1 MRDSFARL
9 KDWSSD
15 ELKTILKAAV
25 LTLLALGF
33 YHENASAA
41 EPGWASKCS
50 KFGALKPNENPS
62 FQHMNCLLTS
72 AAIAADVPPEVVKGV
87 ASQENGKWEQFDV
100 DGNPIISLDGG
111 IGIMQI
117 TNKAKYDQERLQT
130 DVYYN
135 IEKGVEVLAY
145 MYTRTDIP
153 KITNTNRRDIE
164 SWYFAVMA
172 YNGTKPV
179 NSPITRKGVPYPDAY
194 QERVFRNIE
203 NDSLLGGKLVKPK
216 FKVSDFDY
224 NSESTDNIKFPT
236 MAYEIIGPAHPSAY
250 FYKKGEKIATT
261 IDGASLRPG
270 PATGPT
276 VVKPLGKFSALTI
289 TGEVE
294 YDTSAKPNQFVWI
307 PVRTLDNKVGYISSA
322 YVTKPV
328 CTPCLKYNKGQKI
341 YWEKYKWEL
350 TPGLLGRLTI
360 LQDTEL
366 LTKDGK
372 TVGMLKKGLP
382 YKIYAF
388 REGELSVG
396 GGLYVKR
403 DLKKIAYETPS
414 KEKLDAVK
422 CIANFY

>member
-1 MRDSFARL
+1 M
-9 KDWSSD
+9 
-15 ELKTILKAAV
+15 KTLLKAAV

-72 AAIAADVPPEVVKGV
+72 AAIAFDVPPEVVKGV
-87 ASQENGKWEQFDV
+87 ASQENGKWKQFDA
-100 DGNPIISLDGG
+100 DGEPVISGDGG

-117 TNKAKYDQERLQT
+117 TNKPDLDQESLKN

-153 KITNTNRRDIE
+153 KIKNTGRHDIE

-179 NSPITRKGVPYPDAY
+179 NSPITREGVPHPDAY
-194 QERVFRNIE
+194 QEKVFRNIE
-203 NDSLLGGKLVKPK
+203 NDSLLNGGKLVKPE

-224 NSESTDNIKFPT
+224 NRDSTDNIKFPT
-236 MAYEIIGPAHPSAY
+236 MAYTIKGTVHPSAY
-250 FYKKGEKIATT
+250 FYNKNEKVATT
-261 IDGASLRPG
+261 IDGAVLRSGPG
-270 PATGPT
+270 TGST
-276 VVKPLGKFSALTI
+276 KVKTLGKFSALTI
-289 TGEVE
+289 NGDFV
-294 YDTSAKPNQFVWI
+294 YDTSANPNQFVWI
-307 PVRTLDNKVGYISSA
+307 PVVTSDKKVGYISSA

-328 CTPCLKYNKGQKI
+328 CTPCLQYKKGQKI

-350 TPGLLGRLTI
+350 VPGLLGRLTI
-360 LQDTEL
+360 LQDTPL
-366 LTKDGK
+366 LSNDGK
-372 TVGMLKKGLP
+372 VVRMLKKGQV
-382 YKIYAF
+382 YKIYGF
-388 REGELSVG
+388 KKDELRVG
-396 GGLYVKR
+396 AGQFVKR
-403 DLKKIAYETPS
+403 EPKKVSYETPS
-414 KEKLDAVK
+414 KAKLDAVK

>member
-1 MRDSFARL
+1 MRL

-15 ELKTILKAAV
+15 ELKTLLKAAV

-87 ASQENGKWEQFDV
+87 ASQENGTWKQFKDNGEPV
-100 DGNPIISLDGG
+100 ISPDGG

-117 TNKAKYDQERLQT
+117 TNKPDLDQERLQT

-153 KITNTNRRDIE
+153 KIKNAERHDIE
-164 SWYFAVMA
+164 SWYFAIMA

-179 NSPITRKGVPYPDAY
+179 NSPITREGEPYPHAY
-194 QERVFRNIE
+194 QEKVFRNIE
-203 NDSLLGGKLVKPK
+203 KDSLLGGKLVKPE
-216 FKVSDFDY
+216 FEVSDFDY
-224 NSESTDNIKFPT
+224 DRNSTDNIKFPT
-236 MAYEIIGPAHPSAY
+236 MVYTLSEPLHPSAY
-250 FYKKGEKIATT
+250 FYKKGDKVATT
-261 IDGASLRPG
+261 IDGALLRPG

-276 VVKPLGKFSALTI
+276 VVKTLGKFSSLTI
-289 TGEVE
+289 TGDPV
-294 YDTSAKPNQFVWI
+294 YDTSGNPNQFVWI
-307 PVRTLDNKVGYISSA
+307 PVMTLDKKVGYISSA

-328 CTPCLKYNKGQKI
+328 CTPCLQYKKGQKI
-341 YWEKYKWEL
+341 YWDKYKWEL
-350 TPGLLGRLTI
+350 KLGLLGRLTI
-360 LQDTEL
+360 LQDTPL

-372 TVGMLKKGLP
+372 VVRMLKKGDV

-403 DLKKIAYETPS
+403 DPKKINYETPS
-414 KEKLDAVK
+414 REKLDAVK